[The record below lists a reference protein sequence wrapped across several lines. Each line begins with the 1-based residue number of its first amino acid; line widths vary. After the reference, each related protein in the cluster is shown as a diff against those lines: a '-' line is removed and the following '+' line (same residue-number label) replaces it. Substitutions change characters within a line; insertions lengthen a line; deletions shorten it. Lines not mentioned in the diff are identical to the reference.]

1 MGQITAGFVL
11 QQVSN
16 SLIEWFVNTTLG
28 TSVTPGTKTVIP
40 PTMQG
45 IYEGAQVI
53 VGSGASIEVV
63 DVISVTASTFTASF
77 SKSHFTTDP
86 VTGATFSSGQPN
98 TPLWTQQE
106 MLDYLVS
113 VQNDFLCEVRP
124 VYKIA
129 TQTLQVGIAAYPNP
143 SDAIRVERIS
153 VNGAEL
159 WDCTQTDIDW
169 QGGYSTRAGQGP
181 FYWYQD
187 KVGPFNFAV
196 DPVPQSGFTARIF
209 YSQLGSTSLGL
220 LDTLTA
226 PDIFWHILKYGVLA
240 NAFSKDGEQRDLMR
254 SAYCQ
259 QRFDFGCI
267 IASKFLEGLEARFR
281 GQEETVEPLLATM
294 KGAR

>member
-1 MGQITAGFVL
+1 MGQITAGFIL
-11 QQVSN
+11 QMVSN
-16 SLIEWFVNTTLG
+16 SLVEWFVNTTLG
-28 TSVTPGTKTVIP
+28 TTIVAGIQTVAP
-40 PTMQG
+40 PSMRG
-45 IYEGAQVI
+45 IYQGAMVI
-53 VGSGASIEVV
+53 VGTGADIEQVTV
-63 DVISVTASTFTASF
+63 SSVTASTFTADFLSAHP
-77 SKSHFTTDP
+77 STDP
-86 VTGATFSSGQPN
+86 VTGATFSSGQPT

-106 MLDYLVS
+106 MLSYLVD
-113 VQNDFLCEVRP
+113 VQNDFLSAVRP

-129 TQTLQVGIAAYPNP
+129 TQTLSVGVAAYPNP

-153 VNGAEL
+153 VNGTEL

-169 QGGYSTRAGQGP
+169 QGGYSSRAGQGP

-196 DPVPQSGFTARIF
+196 DPIPQSGFPARIF

-220 LDTLTA
+220 LSTLTA

-259 QRFDFGCI
+259 QRFDFGCLI
-267 IASKFLEGLEARFR
+267 SAKFLEGLEARFR
-281 GQEETVEPLLATM
+281 GPEETVEPMLAMM
-294 KGAR
+294 KGGR